1 VTRGYLDL
9 AGFTDTPTWWLGFRL
24 RLRAMQDDAAAKVL
38 EEQGRFADPEGFA
51 AWATRYRPWA
61 PYSGGAEDVD
71 LVARWYIVN
80 APDLLRTAG
89 VPLP

>member
-1 VTRGYLDL
+1 MTRGYLDL
-9 AGFTDTPTWWLGFRL
+9 AQFVDTPAWWIGFRL
-24 RLRAMQDDAAAKVL
+24 RLRALQDDAAAKVL
-38 EEQGRFADPEGFA
+38 EEQGKFTDPEQFGM
-51 AWATRYRPWA
+51 WANRYRPWA
-61 PYSGGAEDVD
+61 LFGSGADDVD